1 MEKVLLDMGLENYE
15 VRDTV
20 KSMSGPGTSMETR
33 HGGMCYERGGGD
45 GRDSR
50 GRMGVGAG
58 NARQRSLDLVL
69 SAQGATVRFSTTE

>member
-1 MEKVLLDMGLENYE
+1 MEKVLLDLSLENYE

-33 HGGMCYERGGGD
+33 CWGTCCDRGGGD

-50 GRMGVGAG
+50 GRVGVGAL

-69 SAQGATVRFSTTE
+69 SAQGATVSVSTVE